1 MTIPAHLAE
10 LDWYVHWYVRYQAW
24 LADNTKPKPDL
35 RGADLTGAS
44 LYGAD
49 LYGAYLYGAYLAA
62 GDKIRAKRIY
72 ML

>member
-1 MTIPAHLAE
+1 MTIPAHLAK

-35 RGADLTGAS
+35 TDTDLTGADLTGA
-44 LYGAD
+44 D
-49 LYGAYLYGAYLAA
+49 LAA